1 MKNEEF
7 KCFLNG
13 IFMNIKRNKK
23 IGDKIMTEKKTFSPK
38 AWANINIAEQ
48 IRIVVERIVEM
59 GVDITADY
67 NRWRNTAFAL
77 SKELGDGGRNY
88 FHEISKFYAGY
99 DQQECDKLYDDCIK
113 RLQSN
118 GNHSGITIR
127 SFFGYAKEAG
137 VDVHIANADC
147 GITPAYHAPQAKNNH
162 LMTPTNP
169 TMGMSEAA
177 NSANLANLANLAKA
191 ANSAKAAPPTNDTP
205 EHEIPEDTPLP
216 TFSDKVK
223 GKLPPIFEDI
233 AALGKTTTEQDM
245 LLLASI
251 TILSGAFPEVYAI
264 YDDMRV
270 YANLFTFLVA
280 NAASGKGRTAACLK
294 LVSRIEQEI
303 RNANK
308 QEMKDYQ
315 QELAEIRAMGSKKSA
330 FMPMP
335 KEPPYRSMLIPAN
348 CSSTAI
354 YQALHDNHDQG
365 ITFETE
371 ADSLANTLK
380 SDYGNF
386 SDGLRKGFHHESI
399 TYRRRKENEHVEIH
413 NPKWTVYLTGTPGQ
427 VSNLIPSPENGLFSR
442 FLFMKI
448 DIPVKWHNVFSTAKR
463 TIDEEMEAI
472 GERIFSIHQQLSS
485 PRFAVP
491 KAIDNT
497 GTSRISGIKFELT
510 EAQRDRFNSFFDNL
524 VEEYKNMLGR
534 DFVASLYRLGLS
546 TFRIAMVL
554 SIARLEGNLLGSS
567 IICQDE
573 DLKSAIL
580 IAETLMQHAAR
591 IFATLMPEK
600 EGENMLGVKLNP
612 KSERLFTNLPDK
624 FNRQTVLAIAKKQN
638 IAQRTAEKY
647 VGEYVNKYT
656 LCKRTG
662 NGEYEKIKTA
672 SQQDTSQAA
681 TTQPSAS

>member
-1 MKNEEF
+1 MSEN
-7 KCFLNG
+7 
-13 IFMNIKRNKK
+13 
-23 IGDKIMTEKKTFSPK
+23 KTFSPK
-38 AWANINIAEQ
+38 QWASISTAEQ
-48 IRIVVERIVEM
+48 IRTVANRIVEM
-59 GVDITADY
+59 GIDITAGY
-67 NRWRNTAFAL
+67 NRWRNIAFGITL
-77 SKELGDGGRNY
+77 EMGEDGRSI
-88 FHEISKFYAGY
+88 FHDISRFNAEY
-99 DQQECDKLYDDCIK
+99 DHQKCDNLYDDCIK
-113 RLQSN
+113 RLHTS
-118 GNHSGITIR
+118 GNHSGVTAA

-137 VDVHIANADC
+137 VDVSIANAHCD
-147 GITPAYHAPQAKNNH
+147 ITPAYNAPRSAR
-162 LMTPTNP
+162 P
-169 TMGMSEAA
+169 A
-177 NSANLANLANLAKA
+177 NSANLAKTANLAKA
-191 ANSAKAAPPTNDTP
+191 ASLANETP
-205 EHEIPEDTPLP
+205 EHEIPADTSLP
-216 TFSDKVK
+216 TFSDKL
-223 GKLPPIFEDI
+223 GTNLPPIFRDVKV
-233 AALGKTTTEQDM
+233 LGKTPTEQDM

-251 TILSGAFPEVYAI
+251 TILSGVFPEVYAI

-280 NAASGKGRTAACLK
+280 NAASGKGRTSACLK

-308 QEMKDYQ
+308 LEMEDYQ
-315 QELAEIRAMGSKKSA
+315 QQMAEIRAMGSKKA
-330 FMPMP
+330 AAMPMP

-386 SDGLRKGFHHESI
+386 SDGLRKGFHHEDI

-427 VSNLIPSPENGLFSR
+427 VNNLIPSPENGLFSR
-442 FLFMKI
+442 FLFMKV
-448 DIPVKWHNVFSTAKR
+448 DIPVKWHNVFCKSKL

-472 GERIFSIHQQLSS
+472 GERVFTIHNQLANLSATLS
-485 PRFAVP
+485 HASGNKGVSG
-491 KAIDNT
+491 K
-497 GTSRISGIKFELT
+497 GGIKYELT
-510 EAQRDRFNSFFDNL
+510 EAQHDRFNAFFDNL

-534 DFVASLYRLGLS
+534 DFVASIYRLGLS

-554 SIARLEGNLLGSS
+554 SITRLEVSPVS
-567 IICQDE
+567 DTIICQDE
-573 DLKSAIL
+573 DLESAFI
-580 IAETLMQHAAR
+580 IADTLMQHAAR
-591 IFATLMPEK
+591 IFATLMPNK
-600 EGENMLGVKLNP
+600 EGEDMMGIKLNP
-612 KSERLFTNLPDK
+612 KSERLFTSLPDK

-647 VGEYVNKYT
+647 VGEYVNKHS

-662 NGEYEKIKTA
+662 NGEYEKIKTTENKA
-672 SQQDTSQAA
+672 EDTTSTDA

>member
-1 MKNEEF
+1 
-7 KCFLNG
+7 
-13 IFMNIKRNKK
+13 
-23 IGDKIMTEKKTFSPK
+23 MTANKTFSPQQ
-38 AWANINIAEQ
+38 WANINTAEQ
-48 IRIVVERIVEM
+48 IRTVANRIVEM
-59 GVDITADY
+59 GIDITAGY
-67 NRWRNTAFAL
+67 NRWRNIAFGISL
-77 SKELGDGGRNY
+77 EMGEEGRSI
-88 FHEISKFYAGY
+88 FHDISRFNAEY
-99 DQQECDKLYDDCIK
+99 DHKKCDKLYDDCIK
-113 RLQSN
+113 RLHTS
-118 GNHSGITIR
+118 GNHSGVTAA

-137 VDVHIANADC
+137 VDVSIAHAHCD
-147 GITPAYHAPQAKNNH
+147 ITPAYNPANSASIANLAK
-162 LMTPTNP
+162 P
-169 TMGMSEAA
+169 A
-177 NSANLANLANLAKA
+177 NSANLAKPENPANPAKTT
-191 ANSAKAAPPTNDTP
+191 STTNDTP
-205 EHEIPEDTPLP
+205 EHEVPENNSLP
-216 TFSDKVK
+216 TFCDKL
-223 GKLPPIFEDI
+223 GSNLPPILRDVK
-233 AALGKTTTEQDM
+233 ALGKTPTEQDM

-251 TILSGAFPEVYAI
+251 TILSGAFPEVFAI

-308 QEMKDYQ
+308 QEVEDYQ
-315 QELAEIRAMGSKKSA
+315 QQLAEIRAMGNKKSA
-330 FMPMP
+330 AMPMP

-386 SDGLRKGFHHESI
+386 SDGLRKGFHHEDI

-442 FLFMKI
+442 FLFMKV
-448 DIPVKWHNVFSTAKR
+448 DIPAKWHNVFCKSAH

-472 GERIFSIHQQLSS
+472 GERVFAIHSQLANLCATKSQTS
-485 PRFAVP
+485 
-491 KAIDNT
+491 DNQ
-497 GTSRISGIKFELT
+497 GASYQRGIKFELT
-510 EAQRDRFNSFFDNL
+510 EAQHNRFNAFFDNL

-534 DFVASLYRLGLS
+534 DFVASIYRLGLS

-554 SIARLEGNLLGSS
+554 SIIRLEESPLSDTKPKGSPVCDT
-567 IICQDE
+567 IVCQDE
-573 DLKSAIL
+573 DLESAFI
-580 IAETLMQHAAR
+580 IADTLMQHAAR
-591 IFATLMPEK
+591 IFATLMANK
-600 EGENMLGVKLNP
+600 EGEDTMGIRLNP
-612 KSERLFTNLPDK
+612 KSERLFTSLPDK
-624 FNRQTVLAIAKKQN
+624 FNRQTVLAVAKKLN

-647 VGEYVNKYT
+647 VGEYVNKHA

-662 NGEYEKIKTA
+662 NGEYEKVKPVESKAETA
-672 SQQDTSQAA
+672 TPADA
-681 TTQPSAS
+681 TTQQNAN